1 MLKLILET
9 IYNLVMLFYYIVEAL
24 VVKFIP
30 IRFRSKDISG
40 QIALVTGAGG
50 GIGRLIALGL
60 SKLGCIVV
68 CWDVAKQANEET
80 ARLIKMSKGQ
90 VYAYQVDLTKREEI
104 YRAADRLKQEVGKV
118 SILVNNAGVV
128 TGKALLECS
137 DELIQRTFDV
147 NILAHFWTVKSFLP
161 DMIMQDQGHIVTIAS
176 LAGLS
181 GCNRLVDYCASKF
194 AAVGFDESLRT
205 ELAVDGRKGI
215 KTTVVCP
222 FFVKTPLFAGIESKI
237 LPVLEP
243 ETVASETIDAI
254 LTEQPVCLIPSRL
267 SILLGLKSMLPIKAL
282 ISTHKAFGLDETMN
296 AFDGPKTKYN

>member
-1 MLKLILET
+1 MLALILET
-9 IYNLVMLFYYIVEAL
+9 IYNLVMLFYYIVESL
-24 VVKFIP
+24 VIKFIP

-40 QIALVTGAGG
+40 QVALVTGAGG

-60 SKLGCIVV
+60 SKLGCKVV

-104 YRAADRLKQEVGKV
+104 YRAADRVKQEVGKV
-118 SILVNNAGVV
+118 TILVNNAGVV
-128 TGKALLECS
+128 TGKALMECS

-147 NILAHFWTVKSFLP
+147 NIMAHFWTVKSFLP

-181 GCNRLVDYCASKF
+181 GCHRLVDYCASKF

-205 ELAVDGRKGI
+205 ELTVDGRKGV

-222 FFVKTPLFAGIESKI
+222 FFVKTPLFAGIQSKI

-243 ETVASETIDAI
+243 ETVANETIDAI
-254 LTEQPVCLIPSRL
+254 LTEQPICLVPSRL
-267 SILLGLKSMLPIKAL
+267 SILLGLKSMLPVKAL
-282 ISTHKAFGLDETMN
+282 ISTYKAFGLDETMN
-296 AFDGPKTKYN
+296 AFEGPKTKYN